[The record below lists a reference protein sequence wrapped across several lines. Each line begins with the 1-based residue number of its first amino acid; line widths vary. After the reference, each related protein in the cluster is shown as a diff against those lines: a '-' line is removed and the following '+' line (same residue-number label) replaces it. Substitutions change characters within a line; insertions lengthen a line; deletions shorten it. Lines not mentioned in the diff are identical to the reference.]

1 MSQGRPFSLYTYCLL
16 DLILNMVIFYT
27 RKPENNFF
35 QNKLERVQYKA
46 CLSII
51 GAIQRTSRVK
61 LYDEL
66 GLHSQ
71 SK

>member
-1 MSQGRPFSLYTYCLL
+1 MSQGRPFSPYTYFLL

-35 QNKLERVQYKA
+35 QNKPERVQYKA
-46 CLSII
+46 CLSIT

-66 GLHSQ
+66 GLHSR